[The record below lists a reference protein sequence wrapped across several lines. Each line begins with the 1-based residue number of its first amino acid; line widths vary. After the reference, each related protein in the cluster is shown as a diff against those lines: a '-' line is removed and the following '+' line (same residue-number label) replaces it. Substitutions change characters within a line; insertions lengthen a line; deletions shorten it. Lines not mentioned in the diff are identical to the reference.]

1 MNAHRMD
8 QETVERLLVG
18 PVADPPDGP
27 EALVRLLTAVRAA
40 PRPHELTGERAAM
53 EAFRTARAGSVP
65 MAASRPERRIL
76 AGLLSAKV
84 ALVALLAAAAT
95 GGVALAAATGALPGS
110 LGGADDGTTA
120 PSASA
125 DGRPTPTGGPS
136 LSPTADAGASASP
149 IGSPAL
155 VGLCTAYRKIDDG
168 NRKRELE
175 GPRFAEL
182 VSAAGGREKVPGY
195 CDRVLDPGDN
205 EGGRTVDP
213 SGRPGGEPTGR
224 VTGRPD
230 RTPPTPDTREGA
242 TERAT
247 GPSGNLSTP
256 GGPTPR

>member
-8 QETVERLLVG
+8 LETVERLLVG

-53 EAFRTARAGSVP
+53 EAFRTARAGSMP
-65 MAASRPERRIL
+65 MAANRPERRIL

-95 GGVALAAATGALPGS
+95 GGVALAAATGVLPGS

-125 DGRPTPTGGPS
+125 DRHPTPTGGPS

-149 IGSPAL
+149 TGSPAL
-155 VGLCTAYRKIDDG
+155 VGLCTAYQKIEDG

-182 VSAAGGREKVPGY
+182 VSAAGGRERVHDW
-195 CDRVLDPGDN
+195 CDRLLTDRDRQRGPTSPAD
-205 EGGRTVDP
+205 
-213 SGRPGGEPTGR
+213 RPGADPTSRPDHPPSTPDSDTGPGVRVNGPTAKPPVPTGSA
-224 VTGRPD
+224 
-230 RTPPTPDTREGA
+230 TR
-242 TERAT
+242 
-247 GPSGNLSTP
+247 
-256 GGPTPR
+256 